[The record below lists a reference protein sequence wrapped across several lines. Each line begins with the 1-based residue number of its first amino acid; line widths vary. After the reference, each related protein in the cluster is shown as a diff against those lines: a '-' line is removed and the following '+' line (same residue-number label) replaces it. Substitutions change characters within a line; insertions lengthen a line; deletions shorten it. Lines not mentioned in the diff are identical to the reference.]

1 LISNQLF
8 AVGRSLF
15 LRGPVWWLQ
24 LEIDEY
30 GYAVVKTGVE
40 EEEEEEKATGQEW
53 RRQPWYS
60 DEQFFDFLE
69 IPKAAPELT
78 RAHEKEFLLEGAIWK
93 EAARTP
99 WIGDVG
105 EITDPE
111 TKKVSSHLKQRRDLF
126 WPIGP
131 CTWKHGTSWFEVVAQ
146 PP

>member
-1 LISNQLF
+1 M
-8 AVGRSLF
+8 
-15 LRGPVWWLQ
+15 
-24 LEIDEY
+24 EIDEY

-78 RAHEKEFLLEGAIWK
+78 KAHEKEFLLEGAIWK

-111 TKKVSSHLKQRRDLF
+111 TKKVSSHSKQR
-126 WPIGP
+126 GEP
-131 CTWKHGTSWFEVVAQ
+131 CTGPLSSGLGKIEPVGMKWWPSRPGGR
-146 PP
+146 